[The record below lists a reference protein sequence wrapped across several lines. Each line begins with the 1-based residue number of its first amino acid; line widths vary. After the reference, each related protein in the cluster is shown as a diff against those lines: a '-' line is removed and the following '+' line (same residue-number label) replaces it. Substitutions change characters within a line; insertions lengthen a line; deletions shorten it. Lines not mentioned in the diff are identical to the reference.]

1 MILSPQE
8 LKEVYQGLVLQMGH
22 PDPIGYMTRAFL
34 SSGGD
39 TEYFGTDGKMG
50 FMPVEPERV
59 VNMVGNV
66 DISSLQGNVV
76 ATLTM
81 DMMYF
86 EAYQT
91 ITDMIVAFHYGEQ
104 AISDDGNYTG
114 EIKKFLDEVDGARSA
129 MRDIVAPPR
138 ATVRDVMNMMK
149 AQLTGMNKADK
160 LTMDV
165 MNLIL
170 EER

>member
-59 VNMVGNV
+59 ANMVGNV
-66 DISSLQGNVV
+66 DITSIQGNVA
-76 ATLTM
+76 ATVTM

-86 EAYQT
+86 DVYQT
-91 ITDMIVAFHYGEQ
+91 IEDMIVAFHYGEE
-104 AISDDGNYTG
+104 AISIDGEYTG
-114 EIKKFLDEVDGARSA
+114 EIKKFLDEVDENRSV
-129 MRDIVAPPR
+129 MRDVVSPPR
-138 ATVRDVMNMMK
+138 ATVKDVMRMI
-149 AQLTGMNKADK
+149 QGQFDGVNKPDK
-160 LTMDV
+160 LTIDV
-165 MNLIL
+165 VNLIL

>member
-50 FMPVEPERV
+50 FMPVEPDRV
-59 VNMVGNV
+59 ANMVGNV

-86 EAYQT
+86 EVYQT

-114 EIKKFLDEVDGARSA
+114 EIKRFLDEVDEGRGT
-129 MRDIVAPPR
+129 MRDIVSPPR
-138 ATVRDVMNMMK
+138 ATVRDVMLMIRD
-149 AQLTGMNKADK
+149 QVSGTNKPDK

-165 MNLIL
+165 VNLIL

>member
-8 LKEVYQGLVLQMGH
+8 LKQVYEGLVLQMGH

-59 VNMVGNV
+59 ANMVGNV

-114 EIKKFLDEVDGARSA
+114 EIKRFLDEIDEGRGT
-129 MRDIVAPPR
+129 MRDIVSPPR
-138 ATVRDVMNMMK
+138 ATVRDVMLMIRD
-149 AQLTGMNKADK
+149 QVSGTNKPDK

-165 MNLIL
+165 VNLIL

>member
-34 SSGGD
+34 SGGGD

-114 EIKKFLDEVDGARSA
+114 EIKKFLDEVDEGRGT
-129 MRDIVAPPR
+129 MRDIVSPPR
-138 ATVRDVMNMMK
+138 ATVRDVMLMIRD
-149 AQLTGMNKADK
+149 QVFGTNKPDK

-165 MNLIL
+165 VNLIL